1 MFMKYFKLK
10 FLLIFAALAMAIP
23 PAWAETVT
31 VTKTVNDLATEY
43 EWTVSAGTDIG
54 TLATSFGLDENINIS
69 TTGNPNCGSIW
80 GSTSYDWRLY
90 QAQNGNVIITA
101 VNGCTLKSVKL
112 VYNISKTGT
121 LIGAASNTDIDV
133 TGTSVTYTVGN
144 TGNATNGQVRITS
157 FSVTYEKPAAGST
170 YTRVTDATQLGD
182 GKSVILVY
190 ENGESS
196 YAMGAI
202 QSSNS
207 RGAGIPIVVAN
218 NKVTITDEEVTEFTF
233 KGIASSCF
241 LAISDGQYLAYSAS
255 GKFGT
260 TATAS
265 PSSWGKESWK
275 TSSSNGGL
283 YITSNY
289 ESGYGIRLY
298 TGSNQF
304 APFKSGSDYKEAIL
318 YVKEEAIAPVE
329 KVATPTFSVATGT
342 YTEAQ
347 SVEISCETEGATI
360 YYTTDGA
367 DPTTESTE
375 YTAPISISTTTTLK
389 AIAVKDGMDNSAV
402 ATATYTFTTVV
413 TNLAAAN
420 ALDPGTDFV
429 YNGYA
434 VVTYVVDN
442 NTYGNADIWIRDDQG
457 NAAYLYR
464 GKPTGLAKGDV
475 LQSGWTGSRADYNGL
490 KELTNVT
497 LTKSVTAE
505 VAPELVTEIKAEDVS
520 KYVRLENVSEVAGWY
535 DKFGTGKTLDA
546 TKTYNVEGI
555 VGIYNTLQ
563 FWPITVEEIEAPVT
577 ELEITLTPAEASA
590 TAGED
595 INVTVTANVEDV
607 LYEYTVNPTSA
618 TLTETETGF
627 TLTSATAGEV
637 TVSVYGTDG
646 NLEKTVTGT
655 YTFNEPA
662 APLASEFV
670 LVTNVNQLAEG
681 KQIIFVSTNSVNPY
695 ADAMSSQQRS
705 NNRGVVTV
713 AVAEDKTVTLSE
725 TSATYS
731 TEIFTLEKE
740 GDYWLFKANKTP
752 GYIYAAGGTS
762 NNYLKTSENKLET
775 AKATISIDDKAIVT
789 FNVEGSGAR
798 NLLSYNSSNSPAV
811 YSCYKAEQ
819 KPVYIYVEKSTEPI
833 VEPELTVTLTPAEA
847 EGYTVGDN
855 VTVYA
860 TVENGSEDTMV
871 TYKINNGEEQDYTEA
886 GIILPNTAAGDVVV
900 TVYALDGDN
909 EATDTV
915 SYHFNAAEAFAI
927 TLTPD
932 GSDEYTVGDKVNVKV
947 AVENNIGDYIIT
959 YSIDRTEENY
969 DPEKGIDI
977 PNDRAGDVTLTVNV
991 ADGYAHQ
998 GTSSTTATYHFN
1010 AAPDI
1015 VVTLNPSSGTYYLDE
1030 QVTVTV
1036 ATENTI
1042 GDALITYQIGDS
1054 EPMDYENGITITAQ
1068 EAGTIN
1074 LTVTVA
1080 DGYHEGVATATGE
1093 YVFAVRP
1100 VAAAPEFSLVSGSYG
1115 TAQTLEITSADGA
1128 TIYYTTDGTEPTT
1141 ASTQYTGAIELGE
1154 GKTIVKAIAVKD
1166 GMTNSAVANAYY
1178 IIDIP
1183 EEVPALAGGAIKGY
1197 FAIKNNGN
1205 DKYANIQGRKTM
1217 TFTNAIDKQ
1226 AGTVIWVETNEKGQ
1240 VQSLRSQAADLQG
1253 YADRAMRYVP
1263 ELVELAVNKLHAEG
1277 AGNIL
1282 GEHGLDSIM
1291 AKFNKCFD
1299 HHLYVED
1306 AEGGYRIYGKTPSM
1320 QHVVDFY
1327 REHTYQVEAKLPRLE
1342 EFINETIDKIL
1353 EKTGGRGQSILQHF
1367 SLHET
1372 WERMGGTLTEP
1383 VDSASTMTFYREVLN
1398 DKNYVWDF
1406 AYETAM
1412 TYWERLKSNQTFIDN
1427 QDKLGEFA
1435 QYLDMIEQVRPDFK
1449 YYIVQ
1454 ENDKPDYISEG
1465 NGDIIHNEGRTI
1477 WTLEPRSTFVV
1488 NFSEENQ
1495 FGCPNGGGVG
1505 GYATTLYTDFAYN
1518 VPEGVTAYKV
1528 AAIKNGVATLKAL
1541 TGTIPAQSP
1550 VLLVAKTAGDFTL
1563 ELSTA
1568 NVAKL
1573 TGNMLV
1579 GVDSLITRFEL
1590 KTPQVVSLFNLVK
1603 TIFGENFYNN
1613 NVLDYEYLM
1622 LLYAGTVNNKYFW
1635 GLSNDDVQQCVYI
1648 NENNKKSC
1656 VIRNL
1661 VGGEFVNNWESP
1673 KTNQAFLVSQE
1684 NATITIASKG
1694 DVNHDGLIDIADV
1707 TMLIHSVL
1715 TGHGSACEYCGDMD
1729 SDGSLTIADVTTL
1742 INLCLKQGAVLV
1754 PDNGGK

>member
-1 MFMKYFKLK
+1 MKYFKLK
-10 FLLIFAALAMAIP
+10 FLLLFAALAVAIP
-23 PAWAETVT
+23 SAWAETVT
-31 VTKTVNDLATEY
+31 TTVSTTTQDGSTITWNNNQLTFSLTSKPAETNYSVESANYARGLGTGAKTGIHVLTSDQTFENVTKVEIVASTNGNGNSLSVKVGDNSLGNSQDIVSGTANANQSYTFDASSAVSGAIEITINNTNKSVWIKTITVTY
-43 EWTVSAGTDIG
+43 EEPAAANLYEKVTSADQFVSGKKFILVSGNYAMGQLSGTTAPAVAVEINNNEIDI
-54 TLATSFGLDENINIS
+54 AGLDVVELDLGIS
-69 TTGNPNCGSIW
+69 TYGYSLAVSNGFLGCIGS
-80 GSTSYDWRLY
+80 GQFGTSTTASRDYSWKF
-90 QAQNGNVIITA
+90 NA
-101 VNGCTLKSVKL
+101 VNGA
-112 VYNISKTGT
+112 Y
-121 LIGAASNTDIDV
+121 
-133 TGTSVTYTVGN
+133 
-144 TGNATNGQVRITS
+144 
-157 FSVTYEKPAAGST
+157 
-170 YTRVTDATQLGD
+170 
-182 GKSVILVY
+182 
-190 ENGESS
+190 
-196 YAMGAI
+196 
-202 QSSNS
+202 
-207 RGAGIPIVVAN
+207 VA
-218 NKVTITDEEVTEFTF
+218 KC
-233 KGIASSCF
+233 ASS
-241 LAISDGQYLAYSAS
+241 DYAYTI
-255 GKFGT
+255 GL
-260 TATAS
+260 
-265 PSSWGKESWK
+265 
-275 TSSSNGGL
+275 SN
-283 YITSNY
+283 NA
-289 ESGYGIRLY
+289 
-298 TGSNQF
+298 F
-304 APFKSGSDYKEAIL
+304 APFKSGATNAYL
-318 YVKEEAIAPVE
+318 YVQKAGAVVVPC
-329 KVATPTFSVATGT
+329 ATPTFSVETGT

-375 YTAPISISTTTTLK
+375 YTAPISISTNTTLK

-402 ATATYTFTTVV
+402 ATATYTFPTVV
-413 TNLAAAN
+413 TNLADAN
-420 ALDPGTDFV
+420 ALAPGKDFV

-442 NTYGNADIWIRDDQG
+442 STYGNADIWIRDDQG
-457 NAAYLYR
+457 NAAYLFR
-464 GKPTGLAKGDV
+464 AKPTGLAKGDV

-497 LTKSVTAE
+497 LTKSGTAE

-607 LYEYTVNPTSA
+607 LYEYTVTPTTA

-681 KQIIFVSTNSVNPY
+681 KQIIFVSANSKNPY

-713 AVAEDKTVTLSE
+713 AVAEDKTVTLTE
-725 TSATYS
+725 TAATYS

-740 GDYWLFKANKTP
+740 DGYWLFKANKTP

-860 TVENGSEDTMV
+860 TVENGSENTMV

-915 SYHFNAAEAFAI
+915 S
-927 TLTPD
+927 
-932 GSDEYTVGDKVNVKV
+932 
-947 AVENNIGDYIIT
+947 
-959 YSIDRTEENY
+959 
-969 DPEKGIDI
+969 
-977 PNDRAGDVTLTVNV
+977 
-991 ADGYAHQ
+991 
-998 GTSSTTATYHFN
+998 YHFN

-1093 YVFAVRP
+1093 YIFAVRP

-1154 GKTIVKAIAVKD
+1154 GETVIKAIAVKE

-1183 EEVPALAGGAIKGY
+1183 EEVPDLTGGAIKGY

-1226 AGTVIWVETNEKGQ
+1226 AGTVIWVETNAKGQ

-1454 ENDKPDYISEG
+1454 ENDKPDYVSEG

-1528 AAIKNGVATLKAL
+1528 AAVKNGVATLKAL

-1742 INLCLKQGAVLV
+1742 INLCLKQGTELV
-1754 PDNGGK
+1754 HDNEGK